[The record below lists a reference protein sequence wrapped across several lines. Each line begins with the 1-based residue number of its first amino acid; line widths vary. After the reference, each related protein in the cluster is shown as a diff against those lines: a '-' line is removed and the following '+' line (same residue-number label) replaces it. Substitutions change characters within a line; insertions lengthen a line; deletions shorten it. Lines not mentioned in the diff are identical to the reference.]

1 VVGVEHQLSVPYP
14 NRREV
19 HVDLMDLRLEDLAKE
34 IGSGRR
40 VADEEVEREGG
51 EHGAALRS
59 EGPAGYHTAGGR
71 LPSALILPSDLRKQA
86 DKEPA
91 TKHTRFTIS
100 PSKRSRQIR
109 LTNRLRGLVLRHRL

>member
-1 VVGVEHQLSVPYP
+1 VVGAVHQLSVPYP

-34 IGSGRR
+34 IGNNRR

-71 LPSALILPSDLRKQA
+71 LPSALILPSHLRQQA
-86 DKEPA
+86 DKEPSHKA
-91 TKHTRFTIS
+91 LKVYHQPLKTE
-100 PSKRSRQIR
+100 
-109 LTNRLRGLVLRHRL
+109 